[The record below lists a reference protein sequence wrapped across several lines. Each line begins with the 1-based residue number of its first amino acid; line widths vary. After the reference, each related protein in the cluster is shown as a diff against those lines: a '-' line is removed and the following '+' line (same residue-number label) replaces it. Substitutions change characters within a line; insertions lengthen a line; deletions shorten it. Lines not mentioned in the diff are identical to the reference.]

1 MKRPLKLSTPR
12 EVRASLAK
20 VVNEVRAG
28 ELSPQIGNCVIVGCN
43 AILAAIRTDEQERQ
57 LMELEQ
63 KVEEARNDMYPEF
76 WTHKKLN

>member
-20 VVNEVRAG
+20 VV
-28 ELSPQIGNCVIVGCN
+28 LSPQIGNCVIVGCN

-63 KVEEARNDMYPEF
+63 KVEEARNEQ
-76 WTHKKLN
+76 

>member
-57 LMELEQ
+57 LMGLEQ
-63 KVEEARNDMYPEF
+63 KVEEARNEQ
-76 WTHKKLN
+76 

>member
-28 ELSPQIGNCVIVGCN
+28 ELSPQIGNCVIVGYN
-43 AILAAIRTDEQERQ
+43 AILAAIRADEQERQ

-63 KVEEARNDMYPEF
+63 KVEEARNEQ
-76 WTHKKLN
+76 